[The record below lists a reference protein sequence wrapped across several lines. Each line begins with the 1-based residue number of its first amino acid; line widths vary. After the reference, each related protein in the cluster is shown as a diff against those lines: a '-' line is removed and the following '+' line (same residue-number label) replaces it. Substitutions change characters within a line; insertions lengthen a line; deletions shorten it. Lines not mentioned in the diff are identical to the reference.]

1 MTSPDENLDLDE
13 SYSEKT
19 PKMMQYLEGR
29 HFDGEIQ
36 TVPKLRFKQKL
47 QITVTNKLYFNNL

>member
-47 QITVTNKLYFNNL
+47 